1 MKASKFYFR
10 ELLGLTLVGFAVLVM
25 LGIITCALALLN
37 YLSHDTAQAIAF
49 LKEATTMFL
58 FIIPAIA
65 IGKYINKPSWVH
77 DVDEYRLAMEKKAQ

>member
-1 MKASKFYFR
+1 MKASKLYFR

-49 LKEATTMFL
+49 LKEAITMFL